1 MPKKGE
7 RKAAASLPANADP
20 HGFVVRA
27 SEYYDWLRTKNYS
40 HRTVENR
47 ELYLG
52 YLIAWCEQRGITRPQ
67 DITRPILER
76 YARYLYYYR
85 GPKTGRPLSFRS
97 QHSRLVPVRAFFK
110 WLCKQNYLLSNPASE
125 IELPRLEKRLPKHV
139 LTISEVDAVLSVPDI
154 DTDLGIRDRA
164 ILETLYSTGMRRMEL
179 IGLRLYDLD
188 LERGTLMIRQGKGK
202 KDRMVP
208 IGERAIDWIE
218 RYVTDIRPGFVC
230 EPDEG
235 VLYLTS
241 LSEPFT
247 PNRLTQLTRNY
258 VKAADIGKTGSCH
271 LFRHT
276 MATLM
281 LEGGADVRFIQEM
294 LGHAN
299 LETTQIYTQVSIRKL
314 QEIHA
319 ASHPSAKR
327 GRHGSDN
334 DESTDDGT
342 A

>member
-1 MPKKGE
+1 
-7 RKAAASLPANADP
+7 
-20 HGFVVRA
+20 
-27 SEYYDWLRTKNYS
+27 
-40 HRTVENR
+40 
-47 ELYLG
+47 
-52 YLIAWCEQRGITRPQ
+52 
-67 DITRPILER
+67 
-76 YARYLYYYR
+76 
-85 GPKTGRPLSFRS
+85 
-97 QHSRLVPVRAFFK
+97 
-110 WLCKQNYLLSNPASE
+110 
-125 IELPRLEKRLPKHV
+125 
-139 LTISEVDAVLSVPDI
+139 
-154 DTDLGIRDRA
+154 
-164 ILETLYSTGMRRMEL
+164 MRRMEL
-179 IGLRLYDLD
+179 IGLKLYDLD
-188 LERGTLMIRQGKGK
+188 LERGALMIRQGKGK

-241 LSEPFT
+241 LSEPLT

-258 VKAADIGKTGSCH
+258 VNAADIGKTGSCH

-281 LEGGADVRFIQEM
+281 LEGGADVHFIQEM

-319 ASHPSAKR
+319 ASPSLLCEQRLCLFCRCPVCAFFIELCGGFR
-327 GRHGSDN
+327 PFGSIATS
-334 DESTDDGT
+334 EI
-342 A
+342 